1 MSGGLTRTP
10 LNMISA
16 SGETDS
22 TNVIVQEQQLTVA
35 QPEESAI
42 SEVDSGY
49 FDSLQGILTLYM
61 SNGTQMKI
69 GGFPTADKIPAGPT
83 GPQGLPGED
92 GQPGKNGRNGEKGAP
107 GCEGDEGPKGKTGE
121 TGREGRDGL
130 PGPPGIRGCQGPR
143 GERGE
148 IGPTGPRGDIGPTGP
163 RGEPGPAGSAG
174 QPGPAGKVNIVVSST
189 DPGSSIGAGGLWVNP
204 GSTGGNDGGGNNGGG
219 LVDPPIGTPW
229 P

>member
-1 MSGGLTRTP
+1 MSLTRTP
-10 LNMISA
+10 VSMITAEGEANA
-16 SGETDS
+16 SD
-22 TNVIVQEQQLTVA
+22 VIVADQQLAVGVPT
-35 QPEESAI
+35 ESSI

-49 FDSLQGILTLYM
+49 YDPLQGILTLYM
-61 SNGTQMKI
+61 SNGSQKKI
-69 GGFPTADKIPAGPT
+69 AGFPTADKIPAGPT

-92 GQPGKNGRNGEKGAP
+92 GEDGKSGRDGEKGSQ
-107 GCEGDEGPKGKTGE
+107 GCDGPEGPKGKIGE
-121 TGREGRDGL
+121 AGRDGRDGL
-130 PGPPGIRGCQGPR
+130 PGPPGIRGCAGPR

-163 RGEPGPAGSAG
+163 RGEAGPAGGAG

-204 GSTGGNDGGGNNGGG
+204 GSITPPSGGGGGGG
-219 LVDPPIGTPW
+219 LVDPPVGTPW